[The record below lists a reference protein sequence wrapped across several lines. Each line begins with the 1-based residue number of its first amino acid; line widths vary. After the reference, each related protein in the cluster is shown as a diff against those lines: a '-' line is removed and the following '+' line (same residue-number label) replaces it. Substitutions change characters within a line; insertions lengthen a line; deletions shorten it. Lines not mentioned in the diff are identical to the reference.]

1 MPGPAPRGW
10 LRPKRR
16 SLVLGILLGLFL
28 VTRVTGAWLADR
40 PDRYRSGDVTVSGD
54 VDIYER
60 WAAEVGRE
68 DRAAY
73 GDVRIEYPP
82 GSLPFILAPSVGADG
97 HAYRPRFIAV
107 MVLVDA
113 FGLLGLVVMARR
125 TGSWWGP
132 GAWTVLVPLLGPV
145 AWLRLDL
152 VPAVATIWA
161 LERSQAGAW
170 AGLGAGLG
178 FGAVAKVYPGL
189 LLPLALASRWRWRT
203 VLAAAGVAVVGL
215 LPFAGSLDGLW
226 DSVVGYHSQRGVQ
239 VESTWGAALLAAGH
253 LDRPVEVVF
262 DHGAFHVRASGA
274 SASKAL
280 SLGLSV
286 GAVVAGVAITRKR
299 VGADSTVELAAAMAG
314 TLALLLAVG
323 TVFSPQFMLW
333 LSALGAVAAGV
344 AGRTVR
350 ALWVPLLLVAVAN
363 ALSQALYPFHYAG
376 LLANRLGPLTLLLAR
391 NAVVAMAGVLLLVG
405 VWRRHFGGAASR
417 IRAETYT

>member
-1 MPGPAPRGW
+1 M
-10 LRPKRR
+10 RPKRR
-16 SLVLGILLGLFL
+16 SLVLGVLLGLFL
-28 VTRVTGAWLADR
+28 VTRLTGAWLADR
-40 PDRYRSGDVTVSGD
+40 PDRYRSGDVTVHGD
-54 VDIYER
+54 VDIYKR
-60 WAAEVGRE
+60 WATEVGRE

-97 HAYRPRFIAV
+97 HAYRPRFIAL

-132 GAWTVLVPLLGPV
+132 WAWTVLVPLLGPV

-152 VPAVATIWA
+152 LPAVATIWA
-161 LERSQAGAW
+161 LERSQVGGWSGVGAW
-170 AGLGAGLG
+170 LG

-189 LLPLALASRWRWRT
+189 LLPLAVASRWRWRT

-226 DSVVGYHSQRGVQ
+226 DSVVGYHSERGVQ

-262 DHGAFHVRASGA
+262 DHGAFHVRGSGA
-274 SASKAL
+274 SALKAL

-286 GAVVAGVAITRKR
+286 GAVAAGVAITRKH
-299 VGADSTVELAAAMAG
+299 VDADSTAGLSAAMAG

-333 LSALGAVAAGV
+333 LSAIVAVAAGV
-344 AGRTVR
+344 AGRAVW
-350 ALWVPLLLVAVAN
+350 LPLLLVAVAN
-363 ALSQALYPFHYAG
+363 TLSQALYPFHYAG
-376 LLANRLGPLTLLLAR
+376 LLANRLGPLTLLVAR
-391 NAVVAMAGVLLLVG
+391 NALVAVVGALVLAQLRRGRVGGAVVAT
-405 VWRRHFGGAASR
+405 RRP
-417 IRAETYT
+417 